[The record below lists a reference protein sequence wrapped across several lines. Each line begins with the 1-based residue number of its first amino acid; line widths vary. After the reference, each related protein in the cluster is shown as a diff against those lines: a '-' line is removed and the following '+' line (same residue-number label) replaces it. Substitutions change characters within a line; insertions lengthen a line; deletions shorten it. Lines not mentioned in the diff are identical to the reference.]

1 LNRGENKMDEDIWD
15 PEEDEDESIDDIDLN
30 PGD

>member
-1 LNRGENKMDEDIWD
+1 MSKVKIVDEDIWD
-15 PEEDEDESIDDIDLN
+15 PVEDEEESIDDIDLN